1 MEVTMVIL
9 KKALEFSMEEV
20 YLSKRLSKR
29 MTMTIKFPLF
39 KVSMKDGGSKIRGR
53 YMEDSLM
60 QMGSFMKGNSRTICH
75 MGTEK

>member
-1 MEVTMVIL
+1 
-9 KKALEFSMEEV
+9 
-20 YLSKRLSKR
+20 
-29 MTMTIKFPLF
+29 MTRKSPFF

-75 MGTEK
+75 METEK